1 MWLGVTILQ
10 KACRTPIRQITSNAG
25 QTPEIIIEKILDKKE
40 FDFGYDARN
49 NRFGDMKKSGVIDP
63 TLVIISA
70 LRHAVSAADNLLSV
84 SCAMHSIEDDEN
96 N

>member
-1 MWLGVTILQ
+1 MLNE
-10 KACRTPIRQITSNAG
+10 P
-25 QTPEIIIEKILDKKE
+25 D

-49 NRFGDMKKSGVIDP
+49 NEFGSMKEKGVIDP

-84 SCAMHSIEDDEN
+84 SCAMHSIEEESNDI
-96 N
+96 